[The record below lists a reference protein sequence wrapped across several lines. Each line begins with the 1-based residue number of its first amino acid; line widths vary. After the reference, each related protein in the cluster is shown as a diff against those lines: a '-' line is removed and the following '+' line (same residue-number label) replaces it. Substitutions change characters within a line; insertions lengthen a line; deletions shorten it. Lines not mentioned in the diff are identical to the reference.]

1 MLVAKRCCR
10 SLLFVLFLL
19 PSAVAGQDN
28 FLDPAEA
35 FQLSVTDAPDG
46 EVELHWDIAPDYYL
60 YRHAFSVEG
69 EKSAV
74 ADVSMPKGRTI
85 TDEYFGRQEV
95 YFDQVTLRVDPGA
108 AERLSVS
115 WQGCAKAGLCYP
127 PQDISV
133 AVPDGADGDD
143 GASGTS
149 TENASAS
156 GLQELGEDQQV
167 AADLASQGVPWI
179 MLAFFGMGLLL
190 TFTPCV
196 LPMLPI
202 LSSIVVGAQAG
213 PRRGL
218 VLSAAFIGP
227 MALTYAALG
236 VGAGLAGANLQAA
249 LQAPPVLIPF
259 AVLFVVLAFAM
270 FGAFELQLP
279 QPVRSRLD
287 AAQRARTGGSLSG
300 AAAMGV
306 MSALLVSPCM
316 TAPLAGAL
324 LYLADTG
331 DAMTGGLALLALGL
345 GMGTPLLVV
354 GTFGARILPKPGE
367 WMNRVKVLFGFI
379 LLAMA
384 VWFVARIA
392 TPWVTLALWSV
403 WVLSASTALW
413 AARTRADQAGHT
425 VIANSVRVAA
435 MVTGIWGAAMLL
447 GAAAGN
453 DDPWY
458 PLAGLSTAG
467 APVTDDNSQGFM
479 SRFEPVESP
488 GALRDRINQAAG
500 DGRWTVVDVYAD
512 WCTSCKVIE
521 EEVFGDPAVQQELSR
536 MQLLRPDV
544 TDNDAPDRRLLSAH
558 DILGPPTIM
567 FFGPGGRERRGQRI
581 TGEISAEA
589 FLDRLSDAKGEG

>member
-1 MLVAKRCCR
+1 MLLAKRCCQ

-19 PSAVAGQDN
+19 PFAVAGQDA

-46 EVELHWDIAPDYYL
+46 EVELHWEIAPDYYL

-69 EKSAV
+69 ENAAV
-74 ADVSMPKGRTI
+74 ADVNMPEGRTI

-95 YFDQVTLRVDPGA
+95 YFDEVTLRVDPA
-108 AERLSVS
+108 EAERLSVS

-127 PQDISV
+127 PQDTSV
-133 AVPDGADGDD
+133 AVPDGADDD
-143 GASGTS
+143 AGTSGTG
-149 TENASAS
+149 TENASTP
-156 GLQELGEDQQV
+156 GLQGLGEDQQL
-167 AADLASQGVPWI
+167 AADLARSGVPWT

-213 PRRGL
+213 PRRGF

-249 LQAPPVLIPF
+249 LQAPAVLIPF
-259 AVLFVVLAFAM
+259 AILFVVLAFAM

-279 QPVRSRLD
+279 QPIRSRLE
-287 AAQRARTGGSLSG
+287 AAQRARKGGSLGG

-331 DAMTGGLALLALGL
+331 DAMTGGFALFALGL
-345 GMGTPLLVV
+345 GMGTPLLIV
-354 GTFGARILPKPGE
+354 GTFGARLLPRPGE

-403 WVLSASTALW
+403 WAFSASVALW
-413 AARTRADQAGHT
+413 AARARADQAGHT
-425 VIANSVRVAA
+425 LVASSVRVAA
-435 MVTGIWGAAMLL
+435 MVAGIWGAAMLL

-467 APVTDDNSQGFM
+467 APVTDGNSQGFM
-479 SRFEPVESP
+479 SRFEPVESR
-488 GALRDRINQAAG
+488 GALRDRVNQAAS

-521 EEVFGDPAVQQELSR
+521 EEVFGDPAVQQKLSR

-544 TDNDAPDRRLLSAH
+544 TDNDTQDRRLLSAH

-567 FFGPGGRERRGQRI
+567 FFGPDGQERRGQRI

-589 FLDRLSDAKGEG
+589 FLDRLSAARGEG